1 MKKISLIFIFLIFN
15 FSSLASNIKN
25 EFEKVRNNDVKNSK
39 VFETKNFY
47 FSQIIYEWEKGSS
60 RKLLSRQGML
70 DSIKQFK
77 SFFINTSKSF
87 NKKEINVSN
96 KSKIKFKNSRKIE
109 DRRLKDKY
117 IVVFAFP
124 KNELVFNK

>member
-1 MKKISLIFIFLIFN
+1 MKKIVLIFIFLIFN

-124 KNELVFNK
+124 KKELVFNK

>member
-1 MKKISLIFIFLIFN
+1 MKKIFLIFIFLIFN

-25 EFEKVRNNDVKNSK
+25 EFEKVRNNDLKNSK

-124 KNELVFNK
+124 KKELVFNK